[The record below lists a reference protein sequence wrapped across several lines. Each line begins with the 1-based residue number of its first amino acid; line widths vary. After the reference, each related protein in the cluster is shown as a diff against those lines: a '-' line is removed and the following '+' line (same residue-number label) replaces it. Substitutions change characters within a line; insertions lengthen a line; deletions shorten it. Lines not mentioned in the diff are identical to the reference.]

1 MSFRITFLI
10 FFIFSFVL
18 ETEKCFS
25 DNPDKFTNHA
35 NLYYWY
41 ATESQHKLSLYDS
54 AKVYA
59 KKSNYLLNTID
70 SLNPKQEKLMMKN
83 NSIINHYDQTNAI
96 NSDNLN
102 GRFPF
107 FSIIMGENNHHV
119 LIDDANELCL
129 EEALISLGSQLKGSK
144 DIFSQPYFSVIQ
156 TNYDDPEIY
165 EVIRQVVTSE
175 SCHYIIN
182 SHEMIEI
189 LNKFKTNFNNND
201 FDLLSNHF
209 NTKKI
214 GVIDINFIDSINKIY
229 YNSASFKE
237 YNTSSNALNQI
248 AYVESFKEDKIYNK
262 KTIINSII
270 ILLIILIVL
279 LLLAKINS
287 NLFVLNYFVLS
298 IIISIAIIYILILT
312 LRLLP
317 VQGISFYL
325 ESQSILWRFSTAFIF
340 SIIPIIIT
348 YIGIMKASLLKEKIN
363 KPMSLTA
370 ICSGVYF
377 TSCFYFLIFHI
388 YDNGLLFENFIQ
400 NFALANFL
408 ILPAYSIGH
417 SSSKLII
424 NNEKSNLFFIA
435 TNLLSVTLLFY
446 FLILSPNIETLIL
459 PIFTIIIISLISYY
473 SNSISEIINQF
484 FGSKNLI
491 EAEQVNVFK
500 FVQPNNFIQKTQENV
515 IFSEN
520 TLNVNLIYG
529 ENGSGKTKVVN
540 EISNIINPS
549 NFFYGD
555 CDKETSVINY
565 EPFVEAFS
573 GVIGSG
579 AFEDQGSQ
587 ANIISEKLNE
597 SGLLDLVPG
606 GQIVGAI
613 TNSKNNEVRDHK
625 FIIREITEFLLKN
638 KDATIIA
645 IEDIN
650 NIDPNSLILLKDL
663 IYEIGVNYNK
673 YGNISFILTS
683 SDSSNDENN
692 LSFISELATNK
703 IIYENIIYSDLSS
716 QYLDFKFDFINNLKL
731 DYDSEIKILKFLNE
745 NEVDSP
751 LHVTEIVKQ
760 LDNLNYFDDNKK
772 RLISNCD
779 FNKISISKII
789 SGIYTDIIE
798 SFDNEMY
805 NILECA
811 SYIGKTFEANVIVSI
826 LGKERLDILNRLRE
840 AEKQGLI
847 IDKNDQ
853 DDIYEF
859 VSRSFMKEIRH
870 YSINQKQKSENN
882 KNSNIKVSQIVKEY
896 NERIINYFYSL
907 KDFNL
912 QTVDLNLLISL
923 ANRSFENNFY
933 RKTTND
939 RCIELNKIAA
949 ERSQK
954 LGNFEDAL
962 KMYSN
967 LYEISNKFQYLD
979 LKLEVLLIMIK
990 DYIEIGQIQKALE
1003 LEGELEN
1010 SASKEDLEIDK
1021 QILKSNLLLLSLR
1034 ENEAYDLLN
1043 SLEIRKLNPSQKINF
1058 NLLLAQILD
1067 AREKDEDAYK
1077 IYNNLLVE
1085 NNLSDSQKCLVY
1097 NKLTDLNIQ
1106 HNKINEAE
1114 KSAKKGLAIANN
1126 INNEDLTSNFIFHLL
1141 KISFRNENH
1150 SSYNMFNEKAIEF
1163 SQKNS
1168 LNLQNQFSLFVAQVA
1183 KYINNEIEF
1192 NEIKFAAERL
1202 LKMANYNRDYG
1213 IENNILLN
1221 FTIVKSLNNDY
1232 ENTFIELKEFLLKN
1246 KIDDLRLKITLYMMH
1261 DDLAILH
1268 NKKSELFIN
1277 KINEDIIKEIPTLAP
1292 KYYYLK
1298 SIINGKSIN
1307 EMSAKYY
1314 EEISK
1319 INECIFYEEFPF
1331 SIKLSK
1337 FDGKE
1342 TICSKIFMSKRI
1354 QLFINA

>member
-1 MSFRITFLI
+1 MSLRVTLFISCIISFL
-10 FFIFSFVL
+10 L
-18 ETEKCFS
+18 NTERCFS
-25 DNPDKFTNHA
+25 DNPSKLTNHA

-59 KKSNYLLNTID
+59 KKSNYFLNTMD
-70 SLNPKQEKLMMKN
+70 SLNPEYEKLLMKN
-83 NSIINHYDQTNAI
+83 NSIINHYDHTNSI

-102 GRFPF
+102 GRYPYFP
-107 FSIIMGENNHHV
+107 IIMGENNHHV

-182 SHEMIEI
+182 SHEMIEV
-189 LNKFKTNFNNND
+189 LNQFKTNFNTND
-201 FDLLSNHF
+201 LNLLSNHF
-209 NTKKI
+209 DTKKI
-214 GVIDINFIDSINKIY
+214 GIIDINFIDSINKIY

-237 YNTSSNALNQI
+237 FNTNSNVLNQI
-248 AYVESFKEDKIYNK
+248 AYVESFKEDKIQNK
-262 KTIINSII
+262 KTIINALIMLVSF
-270 ILLIILIVL
+270 LLAFLV
-279 LLLAKINS
+279 LAKIKS
-287 NLFVLNYFVLS
+287 ALFVLNYFSFS
-298 IIISIAIIYILILT
+298 IIISFIIIYLLILT

-325 ESQSILWRFSTAFIF
+325 ESQSLLWRFSAAFIF
-340 SIIPIIIT
+340 SIIPILIT
-348 YIGIMKASLLKEKIN
+348 YIGIMKASFLKEKVN
-363 KPMSLTA
+363 KPISLTA

-377 TSCFYFLIFHI
+377 TSCFYFLLFHI
-388 YDNGLLFENFIQ
+388 YDNGLIIENFVQ
-400 NFALANFL
+400 NFALAGFL
-408 ILPAYSIGH
+408 IVPAYSIGH

-424 NNEKSNLFFIA
+424 NNEKNNLFFI
-435 TNLLSVTLLFY
+435 TINLLSVTSLFY
-446 FLILSPNIETLIL
+446 FLILSPKIETLIL
-459 PIFTIIIISLISYY
+459 PISIIIIVSLISHY
-473 SNSISEIINQF
+473 SNSILETIDEIF
-484 FGSKNLI
+484 KSKKII
-491 EAEQVNVFK
+491 ESQNNNAFK
-500 FVQPNNFIQKTQENV
+500 FVMPNNFIQKTNEDT
-515 IFSEN
+515 IFSDN
-520 TLNVNLIYG
+520 TLNVNMIYG

-540 EISNIINPS
+540 EISNIIGSS

-579 AFEDQGSQ
+579 TFDDQASQ
-587 ANIISEKLNE
+587 ANILSEKLND

-606 GQIVGAI
+606 GQIVGAV
-613 TNSKNNEVRDHK
+613 TSSKTGEVRDHK
-625 FIIREITEFLLKN
+625 FIIREITEFLQKN

-645 IEDIN
+645 IEDID

-673 YGNISFILTS
+673 YGKISFILTS
-683 SDSSNDENN
+683 SDSSSDENN

-703 IIYENIIYSDLSS
+703 IINENIIYSDLSS
-716 QYLDFKFDFINNLKL
+716 QYVDFKFDFINNLRL

-751 LHVTEIVKQ
+751 LHITEIVKQ
-760 LDNLNYFDDNKK
+760 LDTLNYFDESKK
-772 RLISNCD
+772 RLSPNCD

-789 SGIYTDIIE
+789 SGIYTDTIE

-826 LGKERLDILNRLRE
+826 LAKERLDILNRLRE
-840 AEKQGLI
+840 AEKKGLI

-870 YSINQKQKSENN
+870 YSINQNQKYNN
-882 KNSNIKVSQIVKEY
+882 EENSNVKVSQIVKEY

-912 QTVDLNLLISL
+912 QTIDLNLLISL

-939 RCIELNKIAA
+939 RCIELNKAAA

-1003 LEGELEN
+1003 LESELNN
-1010 SASKEDLEIDK
+1010 SASKEDLEIDRK
-1021 QILKSNLLLLSLR
+1021 ILKSNLLLLSLR
-1034 ENEAYDLLN
+1034 ENEAYGLLN
-1043 SLEIRKLNPSQKINF
+1043 SLEISNLNPKQKINY

-1067 AREKDEDAYK
+1067 AREKDDDAFN
-1077 IYNNLLVE
+1077 IYNKLLIE
-1085 NNLSDSQKCLVY
+1085 NNLSEAQTCLVF

-1106 HNKINEAE
+1106 HNKIKEAE
-1114 KSAKKGLAIANN
+1114 KSAEKGLAIANN
-1126 INNEDLTSNFIFHLL
+1126 MNNEDLTSNFIFHLL
-1141 KISFRNENH
+1141 KISFRNGNI
-1150 SSYNMFNEKAIEF
+1150 SSYKLFNKKAIEF
-1163 SQKNS
+1163 SEKNS

-1183 KYINNEIEF
+1183 KYINNESEF
-1192 NEIKFAAERL
+1192 NEIKISAERL

-1213 IENNILLN
+1213 IENNILLSY
-1221 FTIVKSLNNDY
+1221 TIVKLLNSNDK
-1232 ENTFIELKEFLLKN
+1232 NTLIELKEFLLKN
-1246 KIDDLRLKITLYMMH
+1246 KIDDLRLKITLHMMH

-1268 NKKSELFIN
+1268 KNKSEMFIN
-1277 KINEDIIKEIPTLAP
+1277 NINEDIIREIPTLAP
-1292 KYYYLK
+1292 KYYYLRG
-1298 SIINGKSIN
+1298 IMNGKSIN
-1307 EMSAKYY
+1307 EMSSKYY

-1319 INECIFYEEFPF
+1319 IKECIFYEEFPF

-1342 TICSKIFMSKRI
+1342 NICSKIFMSKRI
-1354 QLFINA
+1354 QTFINE

>member
-1 MSFRITFLI
+1 MSLRITFLI
-10 FFIFSFVL
+10 FFIFSFTL
-18 ETEKCFS
+18 KTEKCFS
-25 DNPDKFTNHA
+25 DNASKLTNHA

-59 KKSNYLLNTID
+59 KKSNYLLSKID
-70 SLNPKQEKLMMKN
+70 SLNPKQEKLMMIN
-83 NSIINHYDQTNAI
+83 NSIIDHYDHTYSI

-102 GRFPF
+102 GRYPF
-107 FSIIMGENNHHV
+107 FPIIMGENNHHV

-129 EEALISLGSQLKGSK
+129 EEGLISLGSQLKGSK

-189 LNKFKTNFNNND
+189 LNQVKTNFNTND
-201 FDLLSNHF
+201 FNLLSNHF

-237 YNTSSNALNQI
+237 FNINSNVLNQI
-248 AYVESFKEDKIYNK
+248 AYVESFKEDKIHNK
-262 KTIINSII
+262 KIIINSII
-270 ILLIILIVL
+270 ILLLLLSVL
-279 LLLAKINS
+279 LVLANVNT
-287 NLFVLNYFVLS
+287 NLFVLNYFALS
-298 IIISIAIIYILILT
+298 IIISFILIYILILT

-317 VQGISFYL
+317 VQGIGFYL
-325 ESQSILWRFSTAFIF
+325 ESQSIIWRLSTAFIF
-340 SIIPIIIT
+340 SIVPIIIT
-348 YIGIMKASLLKEKIN
+348 YIGIVKASFLKEKIN

-377 TSCFYFLIFHI
+377 TSCFYFLLFHI
-388 YDNGLLFENFIQ
+388 YENGLLFENLVQ
-400 NFALANFL
+400 DLALASFL

-424 NNEKSNLFFIA
+424 NNEKNNLFFIT

-446 FLILSPNIETLIL
+446 FLILLPSIEILIL
-459 PIFTIIIISLISYY
+459 PISIIIIVSLISYY
-473 SNSISEIINQF
+473 SNNISEIINEF
-484 FGSKNLI
+484 FSSKNFT
-491 EAEQVNVFK
+491 ETQQVNEFR
-500 FVQPNNFIQKTQENV
+500 FVLPNNFIQRIQDNI

-540 EISNIINPS
+540 EISNIIEHS

-579 AFEDQGSQ
+579 TFDDQGSQ

-597 SGLLDLVPG
+597 SGLLDIVPG
-606 GQIVGAI
+606 GQIVGAV
-613 TNSKNNEVRDHK
+613 TSSKNNEVRDHK
-625 FIIREITEFLLKN
+625 FIIREITEFLQKN
-638 KDATIIA
+638 KDITIIA

-650 NIDPNSLILLKDL
+650 NIDSNSLILLKDL
-663 IYEIGVNYNK
+663 IYEIGVNYNLYAK
-673 YGNISFILTS
+673 VSFILTS
-683 SDSSNDENN
+683 SESANDENN

-703 IIYENIIYSDLSS
+703 IINENIIYSDLSS
-716 QYLDFKFDFINNLKL
+716 EYLDFKFDFINNLRL

-760 LDNLNYFDDNKK
+760 LDNLSYFDENKK
-772 RLISNCD
+772 RLKPTSD
-779 FNKISISKII
+779 LNKISISRII

-840 AEKQGLI
+840 AEKKGLI

-870 YSINQKQKSENN
+870 YSINQKHKSDN
-882 KNSNIKVSQIVKEY
+882 KENSNIKVSQIVKEY

-907 KDFNL
+907 KDFDL
-912 QTVDLNLLISL
+912 QTIDLNLLISL

-933 RKTTND
+933 RITTND
-939 RCIELNKIAA
+939 RCIELNKVAA

-954 LGNFEDAL
+954 LGNFEDSL

-1003 LEGELEN
+1003 LESELN
-1010 SASKEDLEIDK
+1010 ASASKENLEIDR

-1043 SLEIRKLNPSQKINF
+1043 SLEVEKLNPTQKINF

-1067 AREKDEDAYK
+1067 ARERDDDAYE

-1085 NNLSDSQKCLVY
+1085 YNLSEAQTCLVY
-1097 NKLTDLNIQ
+1097 NQLTDLNIQ

-1114 KSAKKGLAIANN
+1114 KSAEKGLAIAYN

-1141 KISFRNENH
+1141 KISFRNENV
-1150 SSYNMFNEKAIEF
+1150 SSYEIFNKKAIEF

-1168 LNLQNQFSLFVAQVA
+1168 LNLQNQFSLFVGQVA
-1183 KYINNEIEF
+1183 KYINKENEF

-1221 FTIVKSLNNDY
+1221 YTIIKLLNNDNK
-1232 ENTFIELKEFLLKN
+1232 NTLIELKEFLLN
-1246 KIDDLRLKITLYMMH
+1246 NQIDDLRLKITLYMMH
-1261 DDLAILH
+1261 DDLAILY
-1268 NKKSELFIN
+1268 NDKSEMFIN
-1277 KINEDIIKEIPTLAP
+1277 KINEDIIREIPTLAP

-1298 SIINGKSIN
+1298 GIINGNSIN
-1307 EMSAKYY
+1307 EMSAKYF

-1331 SIKLSK
+1331 SIKLSIFK
-1337 FDGKE
+1337 GKD

-1354 QLFINA
+1354 QLFING